1 MVNLPKT
8 TASPRRNRLAFVDT
22 RRRRLSGAIY
32 YALDL
37 ESQGMNNEQRGVNNC
52 EHYADREMVQASST
66 SSRGAGAGGGNHQSE
81 LCGQ

>member
-8 TASPRRNRLAFVDT
+8 TASPRRNRLAFLDT

-37 ESQGMNNEQRGVNNC
+37 ESQGMNNEQRGV
-52 EHYADREMVQASST
+52 
-66 SSRGAGAGGGNHQSE
+66 
-81 LCGQ
+81 